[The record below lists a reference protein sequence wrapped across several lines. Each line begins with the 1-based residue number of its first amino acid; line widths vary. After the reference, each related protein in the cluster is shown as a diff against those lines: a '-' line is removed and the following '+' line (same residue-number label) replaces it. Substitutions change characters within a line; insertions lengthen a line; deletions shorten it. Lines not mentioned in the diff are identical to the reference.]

1 MIKEIQDNPFRILGV
16 FSNSATKD
24 IVANEGKMKAFLK
37 VGRAV
42 SYPLDLPSILPSVER
57 NEAIVATAKSQ
68 IALPDDKV
76 KNAQF
81 WFIKSTPIDDI
92 AFNHLFKG
100 DFDGAV
106 ETFKK
111 KVTASSLQN
120 LVVCYLIKGNYQDA
134 LLTAVSLYSQFSTE
148 FVNAIDQQSS
158 LDKKTLISQFVDC
171 LLASGVDLSSIKS
184 SLTDSDWL
192 GIINRRTSKPIVD
205 NLKKALETARASRGK
220 GSNARLNAGKKLM
233 AAVKTNLHKLKG
245 VLDTLQYQVLAD
257 ELANEILQCGI
268 DYFNDSDDDD
278 APHKA
283 LPIQKYA
290 GTIAVGSVTK
300 DRCKEN
306 LDILQKIIASL
317 PPKEVAAEAKAI
329 NQELEK
335 FCKLPDKI
343 SHSVTLLNAAK
354 PHLQAIKNK
363 LGASNSFYLK
373 ISTQVVGNAL
383 HNVIEEVNA
392 AMERVERSAR
402 TKYVSSGTPDLLT
415 LLSLKDTLQSAWD
428 ATKIMDSFDLE
439 TAFKTRYNTN
449 RASLKNLCEQV
460 GISTSTYSSPARS
473 TSTRRTST
481 TTSRSA
487 AAYSSSSS
495 SRTSGSKT
503 SSSTKDNSGAWI
515 AFWVIT
521 IICAFWGAFGDGHG
535 FDFVGFLAGGAL
547 GALIPGNIV
556 RAIFSK

>member
-76 KNAQF
+76 KYAQF

-120 LVVCYLIKGNYQDA
+120 LVVCYLIKGAHQDA
-134 LLTAVSLYSQFSTE
+134 LQTAVSMYSQFSTE

-158 LDKKTLISQFVDC
+158 LDKRTLISQFVDC
-171 LLASGVDLSSIKS
+171 LLTSGVDLSSIKS

-192 GIINRRTSKPIVD
+192 EIINSRTSKPIVD

-233 AAVKTNLHKLKG
+233 AAVKIDLPKLKG

-268 DYFNDSDDDD
+268 DYFNDSEDDD
-278 APHKA
+278 APHNA
-283 LPIQKYA
+283 LQVQKYA

-354 PHLQAIKNK
+354 PHVQSIKKK
-363 LGASNSFYLK
+363 LGATNSFYLK

-383 HNVIEEVNA
+383 HNVIEEVNDAQRYFA
-392 AMERVERSAR
+392 AVIKALKKSGLDPQLLNYLNDEHSPANIIETRVKPVVRE
-402 TKYVSSGTPDLLT
+402 
-415 LLSLKDTLQSAWD
+415 AWK
-428 ATKIMDSFDLE
+428 ATKLMDSFDLE
-439 TAFKTRYNTN
+439 PEFKTRYNTN
-449 RASLKNLCEQV
+449 RSSLKSLCDQIGV
-460 GISTSTYSSPARS
+460 STSTYTPSTRS
-473 TSTRRTST
+473 TSTRSSSSSYAP
-481 TTSRSA
+481 SR
-487 AAYSSSSS
+487 AYGSGSSGSSSSS
-495 SRTSGSKT
+495 SDDTNWGCI
-503 SSSTKDNSGAWI
+503 I
-515 AFWVIT
+515 AA
-521 IICAFWGAFGDGHG
+521 IIG
-535 FDFVGFLAGGAL
+535 F
-547 GALIPGNIV
+547 IV
-556 RAIFSK
+556 FIIAMAN

>member
-16 FSNSATKD
+16 YSNSATKD

-76 KNAQF
+76 KYAQF

-134 LLTAVSLYSQFSTE
+134 LQTAVSLYSQFSTE

-171 LLASGVDLSSIKS
+171 LLTSGVDLSSIKS

-192 GIINRRTSKPIVD
+192 RIINSRTSKPIVD
-205 NLKKALETARASRGK
+205 NLKKALETSRASRGK

-233 AAVKTNLHKLKG
+233 AAVKIDLPKLKG

-343 SHSVTLLNAAK
+343 SHSITLLNAAK
-354 PHLQAIKNK
+354 PHVQAIKKK
-363 LGASNSFYLK
+363 LGATNSFYLK

-392 AMERVERSAR
+392 AMKALEKKRYSYLDESESEKILKLLLLKQTVEA
-402 TKYVSSGTPDLLT
+402 
-415 LLSLKDTLQSAWD
+415 AWN
-428 ATKIMDSFDLE
+428 ATKLMDGFDLE
-439 TAFKTRYNTN
+439 PEFRTRYNTN
-449 RASLKNLCEQV
+449 RSSLKSLCNQIGV
-460 GISTSTYSSPARS
+460 STSTYTPPTRS
-473 TSTRRTST
+473 TSTRSSSSSYAP
-481 TTSRSA
+481 SR
-487 AAYSSSSS
+487 AYGSGSPSSSSS
-495 SRTSGSKT
+495 SSDDTNWGCI
-503 SSSTKDNSGAWI
+503 I
-515 AFWVIT
+515 AA
-521 IICAFWGAFGDGHG
+521 IIG
-535 FDFVGFLAGGAL
+535 F
-547 GALIPGNIV
+547 IV
-556 RAIFSK
+556 FIIAMAN

>member
-57 NEAIVATAKSQ
+57 NEAIVSTAKSQ

-76 KNAQF
+76 KYAQF

-120 LVVCYLIKGNYQDA
+120 LVVCHLIKGNYKDA
-134 LLTAVSLYSQFSTE
+134 LQTAVSLYSQFSSE

-171 LLASGVDLSSIKS
+171 LLSSGVDLSSIKS
-184 SLTDSDWL
+184 SLTDSDWI
-192 GIINRRTSKPIVD
+192 GIINSRTSKPIVD
-205 NLKKALETARASRGK
+205 NLKKALETAKASRGK

-233 AAVKTNLHKLKG
+233 AAVKIDLPKLKG

-354 PHLQAIKNK
+354 PHVQAIKNK
-363 LGASNSFYLK
+363 LGAANSFYLK

-402 TKYVSSGTPDLLT
+402 TKYISPGTPDLLT
-415 LLSLKDTLQSAWD
+415 LLSLKDTLLSAWD

-439 TAFKTRYNTN
+439 TSFKTRYNTN
-449 RASLKNLCEQV
+449 RSSLKSLCEQV
-460 GISTSTYSSPARS
+460 GVSTSTYTPS
-473 TSTRRTST
+473 TTRRTST
-481 TTSRSA
+481 TTRPA
-487 AAYSSSSS
+487 AAYTPSTTRRTSTMTRPAAAYTPSSSSTSSSSS
-495 SRTSGSKT
+495 DDTNWGCI
-503 SSSTKDNSGAWI
+503 I
-515 AFWVIT
+515 AA
-521 IICAFWGAFGDGHG
+521 IIG
-535 FDFVGFLAGGAL
+535 F
-547 GALIPGNIV
+547 IV
-556 RAIFSK
+556 FIIAMAN